1 MKYLLITII
10 VFLTAYFAFAYFQ
23 GEFNPMLWEKGMRAA
38 HIYVTIGFSI
48 LASIT
53 NGLVDALQ

>member
-10 VFLTAYFAFAYFQ
+10 VFVTTYLAFAYFQ

-38 HIYVTIGFSI
+38 HIYVTVAFSI
-48 LASIT
+48 LASII
-53 NGLVDALQ
+53 NGLFDSLQ

>member
-10 VFLTAYFAFAYFQ
+10 VFVTTYLAFAYCQ

-38 HIYVTIGFSI
+38 HIYVTVGFSI
-48 LASIT
+48 LASII
-53 NGLVDALQ
+53 NGLFDSLQ